1 VKEVLT
7 ISNVVDAIVLGISVV
22 SITVATLFLWKSFK
36 GYRIMGIEKLDT
48 HTIVEGL
55 QGVLMVSGIVFAVAT
70 SLVIFYALWEHTR

>member
-1 VKEVLT
+1 MEKFQ
-7 ISNVVDAIVLGISVV
+7 G
-22 SITVATLFLWKSFK
+22 